1 MRDKTGVSGVNP
13 QCKIDTN
20 WNYDRSGGGV
30 IDNHYASLT
39 AHSSE
44 QIFFFHPSQLME
56 TILFSGTTLVCF
68 FVGELILHGVF
79 FPCLTHKKK
88 TIRQTGF

>member
-1 MRDKTGVSGVNP
+1 MY
-13 QCKIDTN
+13 CKIDTN
-20 WNYDRSGGGV
+20 WNNDRSGGGV

-39 AHSSE
+39 GHSSE
-44 QIFFFHPSQLME
+44 QISFHPSEQME

-79 FPCLTHKKK
+79 FPCLTQFKKK
-88 TIRQTGF
+88 NRKTGF